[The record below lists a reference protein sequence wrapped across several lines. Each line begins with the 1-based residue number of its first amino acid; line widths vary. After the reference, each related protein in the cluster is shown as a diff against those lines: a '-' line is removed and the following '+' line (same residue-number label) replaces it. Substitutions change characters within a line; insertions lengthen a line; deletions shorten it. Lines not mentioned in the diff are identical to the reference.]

1 MMIEQKFNAVALR
14 IQDTL
19 TGLSDR
25 DRKLLIGLTFGALLA
40 IVVGGFYAMNSALAG
55 IQSQV
60 EYRQDA
66 LMRAQL
72 MAAEFQANEATAA
85 QISEKLEEHKAAN
98 LSAFLEKTAQSVGI
112 ADNLDSVKATSTS
125 VNGDL
130 EETLY
135 AAQLS
140 KLSLEA
146 ATNFLYEIETSG
158 FPLVIQSTRF
168 KTRRT
173 KGERQIK
180 LALDIATYKPVV
192 DGGEG

>member
-1 MMIEQKFNAVALR
+1 MMIEERFNTIALR
-14 IQDTL
+14 VQDTL
-19 TGLSDR
+19 SGLSER
-25 DRKLLIGLTFGALLA
+25 DRKLLLGLLGGALLA
-40 IVVGGFYAMNSALAG
+40 VIVGGFYAMNSALAG

-60 EYRQDA
+60 DYRQDA

-85 QISEKLEEHKAAN
+85 QISEEHKGAN
-98 LSAFLEKTAQSVGI
+98 LRAFLEKTAQSVGI

-158 FPLVIQSTRF
+158 FPLVIQSARF
-168 KTRRT
+168 KSRRS
-173 KGERQIK
+173 KGERRIK
-180 LALDIATYKPVV
+180 LSLDIATYKPIA